1 MSEQTYESM
10 QRKMGLFCQN
20 EPYLSISP
28 IFQSR
33 SGSFVK
39 MSEQT
44 YESMQRKNEYEYEY
58 DYTRE
63 DE

>member
-1 MSEQTYESM
+1 
-10 QRKMGLFCQN
+10 
-20 EPYLSISP
+20 
-28 IFQSR
+28 
-33 SGSFVK
+33 

-58 DYTRE
+58 DNTRE